1 MKYTRQD
8 VQKLG
13 TILGIW
19 AHPDDEAFSS
29 AALMAAARQNGQR
42 VVVITAT
49 KGDAGM
55 SSDSERWPLAELAKI
70 RTREQEA
77 SLHATGVEEH
87 YWLEYEDGKL
97 ATIADEKP
105 VEVLVSFLQKIQP
118 DTVISFDADG
128 ITGHDDHKTI
138 HQWALRAVEKS
149 QRDILFLCAKENRDF
164 YEQIG
169 RKLHR
174 EHNIY
179 FNTEKPEVVE
189 VESVDVCYKPEP
201 KIQQIKMKALRAHA
215 SQTLAMFNTPDG
227 KVALKLLCECECFV
241 RKTL

>member
-29 AALMAAARQNGQR
+29 AGTMAAARENGQR

-49 KGDAGM
+49 RGDAGK
-55 SSDSERWPLAELAKI
+55 SSDSKRWPPAELATI

-77 SLHATGVEEH
+77 SLQATGVEEH
-87 YWLEYEDGKL
+87 HWLGYEDGKL
-97 ATIADEKP
+97 ATVRDEKP
-105 VEVLVSFLQKIQP
+105 VEVLVGLLQEIQP

-138 HQWALRAVEKS
+138 HEWTRIAVEKS
-149 QRDILFLCAKENRDF
+149 QRDILFLGAKENRDF
-164 YEQIG
+164 YEHIG
-169 RKLHR
+169 KKLHR

-179 FNTEKPEVVE
+179 FNVEKPEVVE
-189 VESVDVCYKPEP
+189 VESADVCYKPEP
-201 KIQQIKMKALRAHA
+201 GIQQKKMKALRAHA
-215 SQTLAMFNTPDG
+215 SQTSSMFETPDG
-227 KVALKLLCECECFV
+227 KVALKMLCECECFV
-241 RKTL
+241 RKSP